1 MGGRPLCAS
10 MGVMAHQGRDATDE
24 VRRLLAQVAIDDWC
38 PVALTDDQ
46 FKVLWVNDAFTTFGW
61 EAEQAVE
68 RARESVAWLL
78 KADPKE
84 VVFTSGATES
94 NNLAIKGL
102 AGFYGSAEKD
112 HFVTTQ
118 IEHKC
123 VLDSF

>member
-1 MGGRPLCAS
+1 MDPRVLEKMLPF
-10 MGVMAHQGRDATDE
+10 MVQ
-24 VRRLLAQVAIDDWC
+24 
-38 PVALTDDQ
+38 Q
-46 FKVLWVNDAFTTFGW
+46 FGNPHSRSHMFGW

-68 RARESVAWLL
+68 RARESVAGLL